1 MTPSPPHA
9 GPPRFGSLGRPTAV
23 SLVLAAMLLAALTAR
38 ADPPGGQPPGSV
50 DAAPPVA
57 ADSGPPVRSVAQ
69 DQDHPTKKNV
79 LYLNSYQP
87 GYKWSDEIFDGIRE
101 VLANQTGHIVDLQV
115 EYMDSKKYSDPVL
128 RQALFDLYKYKFR
141 DTSFSVVLVSDNYAF
156 EFAAQYAAEL
166 FPGVPVVF
174 CGVNDLRPDMLP
186 DRADITG
193 VEERFDLTGTLDLA
207 LALHPGKKR
216 LIVIGDRS
224 VTGIAIANQVRD
236 QLPAYRD
243 RLEWEFWDSY
253 QLGEILGLIERVPA
267 DALIFFIPFYQA
279 IGDRFYSAEEVVAE
293 IGRHSDAP
301 IYTCWDF
308 LVGAGTV
315 GGRVIPGREHGRLA
329 ASMALRILDGEKAS
343 DIPRV
348 APIGELF
355 LFDYNGLERFHILES
370 ALPMGSEIL
379 NKPYYF
385 FRIDPQIF
393 WIIVVAMALL
403 AATLVFL
410 VINISRRRTVE
421 EKIRAQL
428 SFLTLLLDNI
438 PQLVFWKDRDQRYQ
452 GANKAFAAFFGLTD
466 PAQVVGKTNPEVL
479 PGWWDHAG
487 MAEEADREVMR
498 SETPRRSMRLAF
510 TRGDGDPAWLELNK
524 VPLRD
529 RKGQVV
535 GTLSTAEDVTDKE
548 RLEARLRQSQKM
560 EAVGTLAGGLAH
572 DFNNILTTIINS
584 TEMALL
590 DLAGDSRAAADL
602 RRVLS
607 ASRRGGGIVRQI
619 LTFSRPSRENFRE
632 ADIALPI
639 MEATGLVAAT
649 LPGNIRL
656 ETDIQVVSAVCRAD
670 PNQIHQVVM
679 NLCANAYQALR
690 GAGGTGGVIRVVL
703 CKTRLSAEEGLPL
716 DLPEGRYLRL
726 TVADDGPGIAPEI
739 IDNIFDPFFTTRK
752 DDGGTGLG
760 LAVVQG
766 IARNHNGRVSVS
778 SAPGKGAS
786 FTVHLPCAGAGD
798 KTCEID
804 DPAAVRGTERVL
816 FVEDDA
822 SLLETVPR
830 VLCNLGYRVAAEPG
844 ADEALKALDKA
855 CREGK
860 SGEAFD
866 VVVTDFDMPGK
877 NGFDL
882 ARTLSG
888 LAPSLPVVVVSGR
901 FRDVRGADR
910 PPNVREILLKPYDGA
925 ALHAAIRRALGE
937 GDGESCRTSWS

>member
-1 MTPSPPHA
+1 
-9 GPPRFGSLGRPTAV
+9 
-23 SLVLAAMLLAALTAR
+23 
-38 ADPPGGQPPGSV
+38 
-50 DAAPPVA
+50 
-57 ADSGPPVRSVAQ
+57 
-69 DQDHPTKKNV
+69 
-79 LYLNSYQP
+79 
-87 GYKWSDEIFDGIRE
+87 
-101 VLANQTGHIVDLQV
+101 
-115 EYMDSKKYSDPVL
+115 MDSKKYSDPVL

-141 DTSFSVVLVSDNYAF
+141 DTTFSAVLVSDNYAF

-174 CGVNDLRPDMLP
+174 CGVNDLGPGMLP

-253 QLGEILGLIERVPA
+253 RLEEILGLVERVPP

-293 IGRHSDAP
+293 IGGHSDAP

-315 GGRVIPGREHGRLA
+315 GGRVIQGREHGRLA
-329 ASMALRILDGEKAS
+329 ASMVLRILGGERAE
-343 DIPRV
+343 DIPMV
-348 APIGELF
+348 VQVGDLF
-355 LFDYNGLERFHILES
+355 LFDYNGLRRFHIQEGD
-370 ALPMGSEIL
+370 LPKGSEIL

-385 FRIDPQIF
+385 FRINPQIF
-393 WIIVVAMALL
+393 WIIMVALALL

-410 VINISRRRTVE
+410 VINISRRRSVE

-452 GANKAFAAFFGLTD
+452 GANRAFAAFFGLPD
-466 PAQVVGKTNPEVL
+466 PAAVVGKTNPEVL
-479 PGWWDHAG
+479 PRWWDHAG

-498 SETPRRSMRLAF
+498 AETPRRRMRLAF
-510 TRGDGDPAWLELNK
+510 SRGDGDPAWLELNK

-590 DLAGDSRAAADL
+590 DLHENSQAAADL
-602 RRVLS
+602 RRVLA
-607 ASRRGGGIVRQI
+607 ASRRGAGIVRQI
-619 LTFSRPSRENFRE
+619 LTFSRPSQENFRE
-632 ADIALPI
+632 VDTALPI

-670 PNQIHQVVM
+670 PNQVHQVVM

-690 GAGGTGGVIRVVL
+690 GMGGRGGVIRVVL
-703 CKTRLSAEEGLPL
+703 RKTKLSAEEGLPL
-716 DLPEGRYLRL
+716 DLPAGPSLCL
-726 TVADDGPGIAPEI
+726 TVADDGPGIAPQI

-766 IARNHNGRVSVS
+766 IVRNHNGRVSVS

-786 FTVHLPCAGAGD
+786 FCVYLPCAQAGGQACD
-798 KTCEID
+798 VD
-804 DPAAVRGTERVL
+804 DPAAVRGSERVL

-830 VLCNLGYRVAAEPG
+830 VLDNLGYLVAAASG
-844 ADEALKALDKA
+844 ADQALAALA
-855 CREGK
+855 RTAGK
-860 SGEAFD
+860 GPDEAFD

-877 NGFDL
+877 TGFDL
-882 ARTLSG
+882 ARALAA
-888 LAPSLPVVVVSGR
+888 LAPALPVVVVSGR

-937 GDGESCRTSWS
+937 GGNDACRTSWS

>member
-1 MTPSPPHA
+1 MSLSPSHA
-9 GPPRFGSLGRPTAV
+9 APVRIARSGSLGRSVALLFALAV
-23 SLVLAAMLLAALTAR
+23 LWPAAVPAIPPELAAASAQGS
-38 ADPPGGQPPGSV
+38 PG
-50 DAAPPVA
+50 
-57 ADSGPPVRSVAQ
+57 
-69 DQDHPTKKNV
+69 KKNV

-101 VLANQTGHIVDLQV
+101 VLSSQTSHVVDLQV
-115 EYMDSKKYSDPVL
+115 EYMDSKKYSDPIL
-128 RQALFDLYKYKFR
+128 RQALFDLFKYKFR
-141 DTSFSVVLVSDNYAF
+141 DTSFSAVLVSDNYAF
-156 EFAAQYAAEL
+156 DFAAQYAEEL

-186 DRADITG
+186 HRADVTG
-193 VEERFDLTGTLDLA
+193 VEERFDLKGTLDLA

-243 RLEWEFWDSY
+243 RLESEFWDSY
-253 QLGEILGLIERVPA
+253 RLEEILGLVERVPP

-293 IGRHSDAP
+293 IGGHSDAP

-315 GGRVIPGREHGRLA
+315 GGRVIQGREHGRLA
-329 ASMALRILDGEKAS
+329 ASMVLRILSGERAS

-348 APIGELF
+348 APVGELY
-355 LFDYNGLERFHILES
+355 LFDYNGLRRFHIPEGD
-370 ALPMGSEIL
+370 LPRGSEIL

-385 FRIDPQIF
+385 FRINPQIF
-393 WIIVVAMALL
+393 WIIMVALALL

-410 VINISRRRTVE
+410 VINISRRRMVE

-452 GANKAFAAFFGLTD
+452 GANKAFAAFFGLAD
-466 PAQVVGKTNPEVL
+466 PAVVVGKTNPEVL
-479 PGWWDHAG
+479 PRWWDHAG

-498 SETPRRSMRLAF
+498 SETPRRLMRLAF
-510 TRGDGDPAWLELNK
+510 SRDDGDPAWLELNK

-590 DLAGDSRAAADL
+590 DLEGDSQAAEDL
-602 RRVLS
+602 RRVLA
-607 ASRRGGGIVRQI
+607 ASRRGAGIVRQI

-632 ADIALPI
+632 ADIAGPV
-639 MEATGLVAAT
+639 MEATGLLAAT

-656 ETDIQVVSAVCRAD
+656 ETDIQVVKAVCRAD

-690 GAGGTGGVIRVVL
+690 GSGGVIRVVL
-703 CKTRLSAEEGLPL
+703 CRVRLTDEEGLPL
-716 DLPEGRYLRL
+716 DLPAGRYLRL
-726 TVADDGPGIAPEI
+726 CVADDGPGIAPEI

-766 IARNHNGRVSVS
+766 IVRNHNGRVAVS
-778 SAPGKGAS
+778 STPGKGAAFS
-786 FTVHLPCAGAGD
+786 VYLPCSETGD
-798 KTCEID
+798 EARELD
-804 DPAAVRGTERVL
+804 DPAAVPGSERVL

-830 VLCNLGYRVAAEPG
+830 VLAKMGYRVAAESG
-844 ADEALKALDKA
+844 ADGALALLVRTD
-855 CREGK
+855 
-860 SGEAFD
+860 GESDGHGFD

-877 NGFDL
+877 TGFDL
-882 ARTLSG
+882 ARALTA
-888 LAPSLPVVVVSGR
+888 LAPALPVVVVSGR

-937 GDGESCRTSWS
+937 GGGEPCRTSWS

>member
-1 MTPSPPHA
+1 MPCAAPHA
-9 GPPRFGSLGRPTAV
+9 VICRRLAAAVFLATVLWACATAGAAPQEAKTTSEPETAV
-23 SLVLAAMLLAALTAR
+23 TAVAPSAPAAIQPAPAG
-38 ADPPGGQPPGSV
+38 AD
-50 DAAPPVA
+50 
-57 ADSGPPVRSVAQ
+57 ADRKRPAKQ
-69 DQDHPTKKNV
+69 NV

-87 GYKWSDEIFDGIRE
+87 GYKWSDEIYEGIRE
-101 VLANQTGHIVDLQV
+101 VLAGRSDPIVDLQV
-115 EYMDSKKYSDPVL
+115 EYMDSKKYSGPVV
-128 RQALFDLYKYKFR
+128 RQALFELYKYKFR
-141 DTSFSVVLVSDNYAF
+141 DTSFSVVMVSDNYAF
-156 EFAAQYAAEL
+156 EFARQYAAEL
-166 FPGVPVVF
+166 FPGVPIVF
-174 CGVNDLRPDMLP
+174 CGVNDLQPGMVAGRTDL
-186 DRADITG
+186 TG
-193 VEERFDLTGTLDLA
+193 VEERFDLKGTLDLA
-207 LALHPGKKR
+207 LVQNPGKKR

-236 QLPAYRD
+236 QLPPYRD

-253 QLGEILGLIERVPA
+253 QLEEILGLVERVPA
-267 DALIFFIPFYQA
+267 DAMIFFIPFYQA

-308 LVGAGTV
+308 LVGSGTV
-315 GGRVIPGREHGRLA
+315 GGRVLQGREHGRLA
-329 ASMALRILDGEKAS
+329 ANMALRILDGTPVS
-343 DIPRV
+343 DIPMT
-348 APIGELF
+348 APQGDLY
-355 LFDYNGLERFHILES
+355 LFDYNGLTRFHIPES
-370 ALPMGSEIL
+370 ELPMGSEIL

-385 FRIDPQIF
+385 FRIDPQMF
-393 WIIVVAMALL
+393 WIIVVALAVL

-410 VINISRRRTVE
+410 VINISRRRSVE

-452 GANKAFAAFFGLTD
+452 GANKAFAAFFGLPD
-466 PAQVVGKTNPEVL
+466 PATVVGKTNPEVL

-498 SETPRRSMRLAF
+498 SESPRRRMRLAF
-510 TRGDGDPAWLELNK
+510 TRDDGEQAWIELNK

-529 RKGQVV
+529 RKGLVV

-590 DLAGDSRAAADL
+590 DLPGDSQAAADL
-602 RRVLS
+602 RRVLT
-607 ASRRGGGIVRQI
+607 ASKRGGGIVRQI
-619 LTFSRPSRENFRE
+619 LTFSRPSRENFRD
-632 ADIALPI
+632 ADIAEAV

-649 LPGNIRL
+649 LPGHIRL
-656 ETDIQVVSAVCRAD
+656 ETDIQVVKAVCRAD

-679 NLCANAYQALR
+679 NLCSNAYQALR
-690 GAGGTGGVIRVVL
+690 GYSGAGGRGGVIRVVL
-703 CKTRLSAEEGLPL
+703 CATRLSAAEALPL

-726 TVADDGPGIAPEI
+726 TVADDGPGITPEI

-766 IARNHNGRVSVS
+766 IVRNHNGRVAVL
-778 SAPGKGAS
+778 SAPGRGAS
-786 FTVHLPCAGAGD
+786 FSVYLPCGASGD
-798 KTCEID
+798 LPREAD
-804 DPAAVRGTERVL
+804 DPAALRGTERVL
-816 FVEDDA
+816 FVEDDL

-830 VLCNLGYRVAAEPG
+830 VLATQGYRVTAAPG
-844 ADEALKALDKA
+844 AYEALAALA
-855 CREGK
+855 VNAG
-860 SGEAFD
+860 GIGGPGFD

-877 NGFDL
+877 NGFELAETLL
-882 ARTLSG
+882 AR
-888 LAPSLPVVVVSGR
+888 APGVPVVVVSGR

-910 PPNVREILLKPYDGA
+910 PENVREILLKPYDGA

-937 GDGESCRTSWS
+937 GGAAACRTS

>member
-1 MTPSPPHA
+1 MPVSPPSA
-9 GPPRFGSLGRPTAV
+9 S
-23 SLVLAAMLLAALTAR
+23 
-38 ADPPGGQPPGSV
+38 
-50 DAAPPVA
+50 
-57 ADSGPPVRSVAQ
+57 PVRSARPGRPGRIVALLFALAVLWPAAVSATPPGLAAASAQ
-69 DQDHPTKKNV
+69 GSTGKKNV

-87 GYKWSDEIFDGIRE
+87 GYKWSDEIFEGIRD
-101 VLANQTGHIVDLQV
+101 VLSGQTDHIVDLQV
-115 EYMDSKKYSDPVL
+115 EYMDSKKYSDPIL
-128 RQALFDLYKYKFR
+128 RQALFELFKYKFR
-141 DTSFSVVLVSDNYAF
+141 DTSFAAVLVSDNYAF
-156 EFAAQYAAEL
+156 DFAAQYAEEL

-186 DRADITG
+186 HRTDVTG
-193 VEERFDLTGTLDLA
+193 VEERFDLKGTLDLA

-224 VTGIAIANQVRD
+224 VTGVAIANQVRD

-253 QLGEILGLIERVPA
+253 RLEEILGLVEKVPA

-293 IGRHSDAP
+293 IGGHSDAP

-315 GGRVIPGREHGRLA
+315 GGRVIQGREHGRLA
-329 ASMALRILDGEKAS
+329 ASMVLRILAGERAS

-348 APIGELF
+348 APVGELF
-355 LFDYNGLERFHILES
+355 LFDYNGLERFHIQEGD
-370 ALPMGSEIL
+370 LPRGSEIL

-385 FRIDPQIF
+385 FRINPQIF
-393 WIIVVAMALL
+393 WIIMVALALL

-410 VINISRRRTVE
+410 VINISRRRMVE

-452 GANKAFAAFFGLTD
+452 GANKAFAAFFGLAD
-466 PAQVVGKTNPEVL
+466 PAVVVGKTNPEVL
-479 PGWWDHAG
+479 PRWWDHAG

-498 SETPRRSMRLAF
+498 SETPRRLMRLAF
-510 TRGDGDPAWLELNK
+510 SRDDGDPAWLELNK

-529 RKGQVV
+529 RKGLVV

-590 DLAGDSRAAADL
+590 DVDGDSQAAEDL
-602 RRVLS
+602 RRVLA
-607 ASRRGGGIVRQI
+607 ASRRGAGIVRQI

-632 ADIALPI
+632 ADIAGPV

-656 ETDIQVVSAVCRAD
+656 ETDIQVVKAVCRAD

-690 GAGGTGGVIRVVL
+690 ASGGVIRVVL
-703 CKTRLSAEEGLPL
+703 CRVRLTDEEGLPL
-716 DLPEGRYLRL
+716 DLPAGRYLRL
-726 TVADDGPGIAPEI
+726 CVADDGPGIDPQI

-766 IARNHNGRVSVS
+766 IVRNHNGRVAVASTPGRGAAFSVY
-778 SAPGKGAS
+778 
-786 FTVHLPCAGAGD
+786 LPCAEAGD
-798 KTCEID
+798 ETREAD
-804 DPAAVRGTERVL
+804 DPAAVPGSERVL

-830 VLCNLGYRVAAEPG
+830 VLAKMGYRVAAESG
-844 ADEALKALDKA
+844 AAGALATLARDGGGA
-855 CREGK
+855 EG
-860 SGEAFD
+860 FD

-882 ARTLSG
+882 ARALAD
-888 LAPSLPVVVVSGR
+888 LAPALPVVVVSGR

-937 GDGESCRTSWS
+937 GGDEPCRTSWS